1 MRVYIGRARASSQIQ
16 IVYIK
21 LPFRFNASS
30 KSRVVSLDRLGE
42 TIDECVVADEL

>member
-1 MRVYIGRARASSQIQ
+1 MRVYIGREIQ

-21 LPFRFNASS
+21 LPFRVHASL

-42 TIDECVVADEL
+42 TIDECVVVDEL

>member
-1 MRVYIGRARASSQIQ
+1 MRVYIGRARASRQIQ

-21 LPFRFNASS
+21 LPFRFHAL

-42 TIDECVVADEL
+42 TIDKCVVVDEL